1 MQVEAGA
8 AELVV
13 VLVLDALDEVVD
25 TDTVDVERV
34 VEELDARVVVLD
46 ATDEEELLPVDP
58 ADGLCQQVS
67 CEHILFARATVN
79 GTT

>member
-8 AELVV
+8 AEVVV
-13 VLVLDALDEVVD
+13 VLVLDALDEVVE

-58 ADGLCQQVS
+58 AVGFCQQIF
-67 CEHILFARATVN
+67 CE
-79 GTT
+79 